1 MGRSTIYP
9 CTTGDAG
16 DNGYLAGL
24 TITPAKSTAFVAE
37 SFTKVTHGLSTFM
50 ENGRPMLK
58 GKKKQK
64 RQKKVKEK
72 LRRRCFE
79 HKVFDTKESR
89 LHCCS
94 RLSICVAISHQDMV
108 GTVSP

>member
-37 SFTKVTHGLSTFM
+37 LFTKVTHGLSTFM

-58 GKKKQK
+58 GKKRQK
-64 RQKKVKEK
+64 RQKKVKKNCAED
-72 LRRRCFE
+72 
-79 HKVFDTKESR
+79 VSNTKYSTQKR
-89 LHCCS
+89 VDC
-94 RLSICVAISHQDMV
+94 IAAAD
-108 GTVSP
+108 SPFALPYRTKTW